1 MSSRRG
7 RGRPGSSNPDF
18 LWVNRTPDSER
29 LSATRQ
35 ERDELRTITS
45 HARQWRAALRRQQR
59 LYSAQTEATHAQSIV
74 GWGRQ
79 GTLSETSSAE
89 TSAAPSPAAM
99 THLTGNSTDPFTYLE
114 SPDDAWWS
122 HNAFRYA
129 VESWLPSVFQG
140 LGVLDG
146 TLPTSESTLATID
159 RIVQGCLANR
169 MHMFSLLAAS
179 TGFLKY
185 VLRLQLDRYDSPE
198 YCMGKALQYL
208 RHHLASAPQ
217 PNESLIF
224 DLKALSTFERYVD
237 NFEGARTHLRMVQH
251 LVQSL
256 GGLEVLEPPM
266 RLVCWLWDLL
276 VAGGTGETPLMPLTW
291 DPGLLPRQQMRDE
304 ILPALAQS
312 GVIPSGSSLLQ
323 YGSLVQPELAPILV
337 DTIQWFQVH
346 QYNQIQNFSRSPLEQ
361 WATRRAHAL
370 VHRLLSMPPG
380 SPGDRAQGLLSECIK
395 QSFLIVIA
403 DLEEARQA
411 RAQTESFRDP
421 SNFSWFD
428 VNRLRLA
435 LSALVQLEENWQEQ
449 HEEVILWMACLGVQA
464 AAAGSTVPTA
474 PSAQAATAGPSTAP
488 LLSEEAN
495 PREWFLGLARQMFFE
510 WRSRTVGLSPP
521 ASAAGD
527 DLVQLMSRYLHRC
540 EPSGRPDIDGLEEVL
555 SPRWNPETHHTDP
568 LARASE

>member
-1 MSSRRG
+1 MSTRRG

-99 THLTGNSTDPFTYLE
+99 THITGNSTDPFTYLE

-140 LGVLDG
+140 LGVLDEE
-146 TLPTSESTLATID
+146 LPTSESCLATID
-159 RIVQGCLANR
+159 RLVQGCLASR

-217 PNESLIF
+217 ANESLIF
-224 DLKALSTFERYVD
+224 DLKALSTFERYVN
-237 NFEGARTHLRMVQH
+237 NFEGARTHLRMCQH

-256 GGLEVLEPPM
+256 GGPEILEPPL

-304 ILPALAQS
+304 ILPILAQS
-312 GVIPSGSSLLQ
+312 GVIPSGSGLIQ
-323 YGSLVQPELAPILV
+323 YGSLVQPDLSPILS
-337 DTIQWFQVH
+337 DIIQWFQVQ
-346 QYNQIQNFSRSPLEQ
+346 QYNRIHNFSRSPIEQ
-361 WATRRAHAL
+361 WATKRAHAI
-370 VHRLLSMPPG
+370 VHRLLSMGPA
-380 SPGDRAQGLLSECIK
+380 SPSDRLQGLLSECIK
-395 QSFLIVIA
+395 QSFLIILA
-403 DLEEARQA
+403 DAEEARQS
-411 RAQTESFRDP
+411 RAQTDSYRDP
-421 SNFSWFD
+421 TNYSWSD
-428 VNRLRLA
+428 VGRLRQA
-435 LSALVQLEENWQEQ
+435 LSALVQSDENWQER
-449 HEEVILWMACLGVQA
+449 HEEIVLWMACLGVQTASTTASGPNVPATQSA
-464 AAAGSTVPTA
+464 AAASSP
-474 PSAQAATAGPSTAP
+474 
-488 LLSEEAN
+488 SEEAS
-495 PREWFLGLARQMFFE
+495 PREWFLGVARQLFFE
-510 WRSRTVGLSPP
+510 WRSRTVTLSSP
-521 ASAAGD
+521 APAGSD

-540 EPSGRPDIDGLEEVL
+540 EPSGQPDIVGLEEVL
-555 SPRWNPETHHTDP
+555 SP
-568 LARASE
+568 

>member
-1 MSSRRG
+1 MSTRRG
-7 RGRPGSSNPDF
+7 RGRPGGTNPDF

-35 ERDELRTITS
+35 EREELRTITS

-79 GTLSETSSAE
+79 GTVSETSSAE

-99 THLTGNSTDPFTYLE
+99 AHITGNSTDPFTFLE

-129 VESWLPSVFQG
+129 VESWLPSVFQD
-140 LGVLDG
+140 LDVLDE
-146 TLPTSESTLATID
+146 TIPSSESCLATID

-198 YCMGKALQYL
+198 YCMGKALQHL
-208 RHHLASAPQ
+208 RHHLAGTPQ

-251 LVQSL
+251 LVQSI
-256 GGLEVLEPPM
+256 GGLEILEPPM

-291 DPGLLPRQQMRDE
+291 DPACFQGSKCGMKYFLLWPRAE
-304 ILPALAQS
+304 
-312 GVIPSGSSLLQ
+312 
-323 YGSLVQPELAPILV
+323 
-337 DTIQWFQVH
+337 
-346 QYNQIQNFSRSPLEQ
+346 
-361 WATRRAHAL
+361 
-370 VHRLLSMPPG
+370 
-380 SPGDRAQGLLSECIK
+380 
-395 QSFLIVIA
+395 
-403 DLEEARQA
+403 
-411 RAQTESFRDP
+411 
-421 SNFSWFD
+421 
-428 VNRLRLA
+428 
-435 LSALVQLEENWQEQ
+435 
-449 HEEVILWMACLGVQA
+449 
-464 AAAGSTVPTA
+464 
-474 PSAQAATAGPSTAP
+474 
-488 LLSEEAN
+488 
-495 PREWFLGLARQMFFE
+495 
-510 WRSRTVGLSPP
+510 
-521 ASAAGD
+521 
-527 DLVQLMSRYLHRC
+527 
-540 EPSGRPDIDGLEEVL
+540 
-555 SPRWNPETHHTDP
+555 
-568 LARASE
+568 

>member
-1 MSSRRG
+1 MSTRRG
-7 RGRPGSSNPDF
+7 RGRSSGTSPDF

-35 ERDELRTITS
+35 EREELRTITS

-79 GTLSETSSAE
+79 GTVSETSSAE

-99 THLTGNSTDPFTYLE
+99 TQITGNSTDPFTYLE

-129 VESWLPSVFQG
+129 VESWLPSVFQD
-140 LGVLDG
+140 LDVLDE
-146 TLPTSESTLATID
+146 TLPTSESCLATIN

-185 VLRLQLDRYDSPE
+185 VLRLQLDRHDSPE
-198 YCMGKALQYL
+198 YCMGKALQHL

-217 PNESLIF
+217 ANESLIF

-256 GGLEVLEPPM
+256 GGLEILDPPM
-266 RLVCWLWDLL
+266 RLICWLWDLL

-312 GVIPSGSSLLQ
+312 GVIPSGAGLLQ
-323 YGSLVQPELAPILV
+323 YGSMVQPELSPILV
-337 DTIQWFQVH
+337 DTIQWFQVQ
-346 QYNQIQNFSRSPLEQ
+346 QYNRVHNFSRSPIEK
-361 WATRRAHAL
+361 WATRRSHAI
-370 VHRLLSMPPG
+370 VHRLLSMSPG
-380 SPGDRAQGLLSECIK
+380 SPSDRLQLMLSECIK
-395 QSFLIVIA
+395 QSFLVVIA
-403 DLEEARQA
+403 DVEEARRS
-411 RAQTESFRDP
+411 RAQNESIRDS
-421 SNFSWFD
+421 SNYSWSD
-428 VNRLRLA
+428 INRLHQA
-435 LSALVQLEENWQEQ
+435 LFALVQSEENWQEQ
-449 HEEVILWMACLGVQA
+449 HEEIVLWMACLGVQA
-464 AAAGSTVPTA
+464 APSAAPSQSAAQSAHAAG
-474 PSAQAATAGPSTAP
+474 AAARSSS
-488 LLSEEAN
+488 SEGTSH
-495 PREWFLGLARQMFFE
+495 REWFLGLAKHLFFE
-510 WRSRTVGLSPP
+510 RRSRTGPLSSPSP
-521 ASAAGD
+521 AGND

-540 EPSGRPDIDGLEEVL
+540 EPSGRPNIVGLEDVL
-555 SPRWNPETHHTDP
+555 SP
-568 LARASE
+568 